1 MTFSLIFN
9 DSSSMYISHTALPT
23 CASTDLSP
31 VSYTATG
38 TSTVVWAHSSRML
51 CYTENRP
58 HFKIISIYMVE
69 KAKLN
74 VKMKGKVNITR

>member
-9 DSSSMYISHTALPT
+9 DSSSMYIAHTALPKI

-51 CYTENRP
+51 CYTENGP
-58 HFKIISIYMVE
+58 LVKI
-69 KAKLN
+69 
-74 VKMKGKVNITR
+74 